1 MKRIVILIMALVVTG
16 TSFAQDV
23 FDKYESNTLVT
34 SFIATSKMFKLIRDI
49 DLESDDPETQQYKD
63 LIDNIDYIRV
73 FMTEDDATRND
84 MNSTV
89 KTYLNSNNGMEELM
103 RVNDDGKRVRFYAKD
118 GESEGFIRELLM
130 HVTGEV
136 DGKQMSVIMSL
147 TGDLNLNQISKLTK
161 DLKLPGSEELKNID
175 EKNKN

>member
-1 MKRIVILIMALVVTG
+1 MKQLVTLMLALTITG

-23 FDKYESNTLVT
+23 FSQFEDNTKVT
-34 SFIATSKMFKLIRDI
+34 SFVATAKMFELIRGIEYDTN
-49 DLESDDPETQQYKD
+49 DPEAQAYKD
-63 LIDNIDYIRV
+63 LIDNIDNIRV
-73 FMTEDDATRND
+73 FVAEDASTMST

-89 KTYLNSNNGMEELM
+89 TKYLAANKKLSELM
-103 RVNDDGKRVRFYAKD
+103 RVN
-118 GESEGFIRELLM
+118 SEGKKVKFYSKEGQSDGFVSELLM
-130 HVTGEV
+130 HATGDL

-175 EKNKN
+175 KKN